1 MITLPMVISD
11 LKPYICSSSEYPKI
25 FRELRGIYL
34 IDDENAEDDSMIYIG
49 TADSIVRLLIRG
61 TITENCVLISAG
73 NSEALLNAPKRNVI
87 LIITSLPLTVL
98 HNRLSQ
104 SILRCEEWKTLLT
117 SNSGKGI
124 KPLLQTASR
133 HFNISI
139 CLMTPNLRPAIR
151 SIQENDET
159 FMKLNSKEF
168 LEDSDSPFSILIDQL
183 DHSNQNSIVS
193 TQRKNGYVFALI
205 PITRNHTVLGYFL
218 ACTNSSTS
226 LLENL
231 LYVMAPIAAN
241 LMLEDD
247 WYQAGKDTFQS
258 LAAQFLS
265 DSPDDLDSLEQK
277 LKQLPNRPKRFMRG
291 IIIRTIDEN
300 GQSLPIYPQEFRHLY
315 HDVQALFPLDNV
327 ALLDECIY
335 IMTSNEKP
343 DSPITITENEAFSS
357 LLQQYHAYAM
367 VSNPSQRLQ
376 GVRVLFHQC
385 FHILPAAV
393 AIRFDEERS
402 LRCLR
407 FDRYAPYYIIRLCEQ
422 AASKEMG
429 VGDILYL
436 CHPAILTLTRYDRAY
451 NSNLRDTLFTFLMND
466 RSISETSRK
475 MFMHRNTTIYKLNKI
490 QELINDNLENPYTRH
505 QLILSCMIIRYV
517 EQYQH
522 STFQLP
528 PLESSLLRK

>member
-11 LKPYICSSSEYPKI
+11 LKPYICSPFEYPKL

-34 IDDENAEDDSMIYIG
+34 ADGESADDPSILYIG
-49 TADSIVRLLIRG
+49 SAENIARMLIRG
-61 TITENCVLISAG
+61 AVAENCILISAG
-73 NSEALLNAPKRNVI
+73 TSETLQNAPRRNVI
-87 LIITSLPLTVL
+87 LIITTLPLTTL

-104 SILRCEEWKTLLT
+104 GLLYCDEWKNVLT
-117 SNSGKGI
+117 RNAGKGI
-124 KPLLQTASR
+124 KPFLQTASR
-133 HFNISI
+133 YFEISI
-139 CLMTPNLRPAIR
+139 CLLTSNLRPAIR
-151 SIQENDET
+151 SIQENDEA
-159 FMKLNSKEF
+159 FMNFSSREF
-168 LEDSDSPFSILIDQL
+168 LENPDSPFQLLIDQL
-183 DHSNQNSIVS
+183 DHSKQNTVVS
-193 TQRKNGYVFALI
+193 TPRRNGYVFALI
-205 PITRNHTVLGYFL
+205 PVTRNHTVLGYLL
-218 ACTNSSTS
+218 ACTSNRTS
-226 LLENL
+226 LLENI
-231 LYVMAPIAAN
+231 LYVMAPLAAE

-258 LAAQFLS
+258 LAAQFLG
-265 DSPDDLDSLEQK
+265 DSPEDLDVLERK
-277 LKQLPNRPKRFMRG
+277 LKQLPNHPKRFMRG
-291 IIIRTIDEN
+291 IIIRTIDDT
-300 GQSLPIYPQEFRHLY
+300 GQPLPIYPQEFRRMF
-315 HDVQALFPLDNV
+315 HDIQAMFPLDNT

-335 IMTSNEKP
+335 IMSSDERP
-343 DSPITITENEAFSS
+343 DSPITITENEAFCA

-393 AIRFDEERS
+393 AIRFDDEQE

-422 AASKEMG
+422 AASREMG
-429 VGDILYL
+429 VNDILYL